1 MKQTIN
7 KRLTLW
13 LLTLALAVVALPALT
28 APAQA
33 AEKTPVNVV
42 FGSETV
48 TGEKEKPYGTTFVY
62 CENVSYSLEKP
73 DSSDPYYA
81 AYTTWATGD
90 IRIAD
95 TVDGLEVR
103 KIRSGFGKELTG
115 KVTLGKNINSL
126 DYSVFSGGKLREVT
140 IPEGSKLKRICQYAF
155 RACPSLVRVGVGN
168 TDKLPASVTDIDYYA
183 FYESPAIQSID
194 LTQTKVKSID
204 DCTFTDCTALTSVKL
219 PDGLTS
225 IGHSAFKG
233 CTELKALD
241 VPASVKFIG
250 MDTFSYSGI
259 TDLKLRCGAVSPAG
273 QSIARSLL
281 AMLDG
286 AKVYLPKPSNS
297 TEYEKAMQFIYGD
310 GRYTNCGANAG
321 VKTYWLDNTGPVA
334 EPSARSNSIITL
346 TGRDKDNNPVSF
358 NYNYNGDANGLGA
371 VIRLNG
377 RQTDATLKLT
387 LNGSGTTNNTT
398 AVIFTRVRAYDY
410 RHQGNI
416 DSEAY
421 SGKKLTELLLWQQA
435 VNYSS
440 SINNSPKEQK
450 LALSNSDKLG
460 LYYYIPTLVNKGST
474 NQPMNAKTLPPVLV
488 VYTPTDGKDEG
499 VGLETNFGSSNKWFC
514 GNGDK
519 VNFDE
524 TGLPGAYP
532 LYADGFEACFGT
544 ASGALTKGNAAY
556 FDNGQNSITYQWK
569 RVNKD
574 GTAVLETI
582 GAQNY
587 DYSKA
592 GKNVNGNAAATF
604 NCYENILP
612 RGLQYCIGGL
622 SGSYLQSLYNSGVGT
637 YYFQPTIT
645 VKVNGTVSKSVT
657 GPIQSVTFYDKLTYG
672 TPRVTVD
679 YTDSGTGN
687 ATGPSTATGAPN
699 DTIKLYTLKR
709 NTINALAAPQTNLW
723 GLKNKDYDG
732 TIVYDWYYYKQKS
745 GDGGNG
751 PSTHFK
757 DAGPTLPLNQL
768 AKEAP
773 GRYTLFCTISVRNGR
788 GDTVLKSWT
797 DTSGYYCWVDV
808 LSENADYPADLP
820 SFENFPKALYF
831 TCHRAASDIVIPAPG
846 QNMYK
851 PSTFYYA
858 TMKLEL
864 YKVNSKNENRG
875 GSCIFKGAVSGPRNG
890 DNGTVCLIG
899 TKPVPLG
906 TFPIFQDYKACW
918 CYYKYT
924 LESKDRTKTYV
935 VYSPTFALQPAS
947 ASAQRLV
954 ADGQTP
960 LPSNV
965 KVTGQ
970 PYSEYWLPNSGQV
983 TLTAELE
990 TKNYPLAYGLS
1001 DGASVFKWH
1010 SVDAE
1015 KTLTENAN
1023 FTQSVRIDSADI
1035 DADGNLLL
1043 KGALSA
1049 TFRRQ
1054 DGDGNDYFDSTLP
1067 DGTAVSATATNRRF
1081 DLRSPSDLGST
1092 TETQVERIDDVT
1104 IHPTTV
1110 NVAAPTATVTGGRMV
1125 PVWNG
1130 DTGKYGWGKAPE
1142 GEFAENEYRLFSE
1155 RFDGKAE
1162 GQYGNIPA
1170 SPAEVKITATTNTSG
1185 ATIWWRVTVSDGT
1198 GNVISTTDLL
1208 PGTASVTY
1216 DSATESNGYAAYTDK
1231 ATAAW
1236 TSGSNS
1242 TLTVAIPTGAKA
1254 IKLTVQP
1261 MAVKTNGTQI
1271 TGLTYGKVYEVYTNR
1286 AAKATTPTISNVY
1299 NGAPTYQ
1306 VSRDQLAKAEDTF
1319 VFASP
1324 NIWVGTGGRGD
1335 TTYRWYLSRTADE
1348 RSVDISA
1355 AIPLSEEMTVSGA
1368 ERDYSGLSLTAELLR
1383 QHCAKPDGSYGDTL
1397 YIYAYAR
1404 NYDPSATQVQYAE
1417 KLMKVCAVVVADYY
1431 AMSPVLITPAYNGAA
1446 TVDIYHGQKAP
1457 EEMFSITIPLPADKT
1472 SHAVRLIGEARS
1484 PDGTFADD
1492 RSTDSVRILRDDS
1505 PAAGTT
1511 YSDYEQRGNYYVKI
1525 PMVYYS
1531 PDVPHMTVTIDE
1543 GKGTATF
1550 TVDQGYFPKL
1560 DLTSIYVSGIGTYES
1575 VNLDFEFYWY
1585 VYGEYFGPKNTATG
1599 GDRTEA
1605 TGTKYT
1611 VHRRQYPLSL
1621 TNLSFYSGTEASYTG
1636 TTEKPIPDAA
1646 NTAFWGGE
1654 TPAASLP
1661 GFRQHSSGY
1670 GDTQG
1675 LRPVTVTVGSSDAT
1689 WVLVRMEYWYETDE
1703 EWKELVNSSIVSVT
1717 GGETLEYTNG
1727 STTYTLVQPGS
1738 TVEMLTGPG
1747 AYFSGGSAPRFMRI
1761 AAYPM
1766 GVNAFADTQDTLTG
1780 YDRITPAKQIFVVQP
1795 LTGDPVDAATPAC
1808 SDDSSFE
1815 DFTFIARDSSMT
1827 EHTFGADGL
1836 WSVGDGGTLS
1846 YQWMFYNS
1854 KTAEYENIAGQTD
1867 PTLTVTNK
1875 QVKAW
1880 CEHNGDNYTNLRL
1893 VVTNTNTDPKI
1904 TGNRYVTETYAP
1916 TVYYQD
1922 SAVTPRV
1929 SITSS
1934 GSKTDFNLGEQGG
1947 TLTGTV
1953 SNLTELT
1960 DYSYAWGCRVTRA
1973 VGNDDKVY
1981 DAPAGT
1987 AFQYPS
1993 EEDVKGAKTDTL
2005 KLYALNGGNDYK
2017 IGDSWYYLTGRNGL
2031 WESYKEVT
2039 IEYQLSVTENYTPTG
2054 GSTTSATGTSN
2065 TIAVTIKRPEPIT
2078 ALTVTQNG
2086 AHPVPPYVLRDDA
2099 PLTFTAPAVT
2109 GSAPRSYVWAHSS
2122 SATENSYSTVSNWTE
2137 QTLVLTK
2144 DGHWSSAPYI
2154 LCVMTDT
2161 YTDPNS
2167 GKTMALE
2174 TESERILVQ
2183 YMGAEAAVPQ
2193 FTKPS
2198 QSVAADPG
2206 ATGESFDSTAIVSEP
2221 GTAIT
2226 YAWKKINTLTGEV
2239 TALSDTTATLSLD
2252 SYIPTAPGKWS
2263 FVCTATNTRSDG
2275 KTAKNT
2281 ITHTLYVR
2289 GAVLTA
2295 NLTEVDVVAGDSAEI
2310 TLTAT
2315 AYGLNGAAFNWSTMG
2330 TGTPKWSLTGAPSGT
2345 VSGDMATVTN
2355 TAKLLTAAGSTGS
2368 ITTQVFFNYTPSGG
2382 SEQKTFIPLKAN
2394 LKPFAVVAQEIELT
2408 MGTEVPT
2415 GTKLTVKGTAADVV
2429 WSVVNYDELD
2439 AAGVT
2444 VGADGTLSGTPT
2456 VPGPYALAVKATAA
2470 GGTTAQNIIKV
2481 YVKIP
2486 EWDKLQSHSQAKVS
2500 VGEKMH
2506 LRVDQ
2511 DHSGAG
2517 WNWDARTGV
2526 LTLDNYNGGRL
2537 DATNFGNAP
2546 LYIRLRG
2553 SSTVTA
2559 SNQTAIYGAYDKG
2572 TVLCGDG
2579 NLTVNG
2585 TGDVVENALDVRG
2598 SGKITLNGTGA
2609 DCKGIDGSLTV
2620 GKKGNVEIS
2629 GSGERCKGI
2638 DGALTVNGGKLNITV
2653 TGARSCGISAD
2664 HNSITIPA
2672 GTVTV
2677 TAKGAGSSGMDAAQ
2691 CSNNF
2696 QVSGGTLTV
2705 DVEGDSSYNSTAYAV
2720 WAPHTTIRVSGGG
2733 TFDITGKQV
2742 NRGIYWAL
2750 LDVDGGTLNI
2760 NLTRTGDDGS
2770 VYGVEYYNTTHSV
2783 KNNGKLNITVETLA
2797 GSDGTVGRAIGI
2809 NDKALEVDETST
2821 ATITAKSDGEAY
2833 AEVLERIKC
2842 DGTINLTAE
2851 SGKETAMAGDG
2862 SSFTV
2867 EGKGTLTATAK
2878 GSEYAQP
2885 FGVVTF
2891 NGTDEAKPLTVNTH
2905 ATVTAKNGTAYLN
2918 NSTVNTQG
2926 NVNITMEV
2934 ASVPGAEAR
2943 GLRASLNVEHTA
2955 GFITL
2960 RTVAGTTL
2968 ANALAGSVNYDPANF
2983 AVTGNPKGKDFV
2995 TYTAISQDAPMISNT
3010 SGGAVTLYQNTEL
3023 STDELTFTASGGAA
3037 PYTWAVTG
3045 TLPAGMRLSAAEGAQ
3060 VKITGKPTTTG
3071 SSTFTLTAT
3080 DKNNKKAS
3088 ATVTVTVKAA
3098 DLVFAGYS
3106 TTGIFRDNTLYL
3118 PLSSDW
3124 ATNTHGDEK
3133 LNIKSVS
3140 GDIDKKLTSAESTG
3154 VLRCYAGYSDYIN
3167 FWIRDT
3173 DPRPKVGDTGTVT
3186 VKLRKDKDTVVATY
3200 TYNYE
3205 FVKDN
3210 PRYLTVGSRK
3220 FPAMLENASGT
3231 GSKGSWSWDC
3241 ASSTLTLDN
3250 YEGTNGNSLVWAD
3263 RKFSG
3268 LTVIYKGNVVADG
3281 VRYINHEN
3289 LPDLTYKPSD
3299 DNATLTMKQ
3308 QSSYY
3313 KDYGVGA
3320 DITFEGGN
3328 VTLYPRRRLVD
3339 PTKSEK
3345 VYVKDVKQFIISD
3358 VWLYN
3363 DETLGADADVVVPQY
3378 TTDYWLYKAE
3388 NDRVMSCGSA
3398 APAIESVKIEGADTV
3413 SQSGSVGLTAKVFPT
3428 WLPDAK
3434 KYTSANAEQ
3443 GAAFTFT
3450 YGWDPVIGTTAG
3462 TTVSASTLFGATP
3475 AVGAE
3480 KTVKCTAQLKFGS
3493 SSSTAV
3499 TSADHTVTVVAD
3511 GVKVSGKVTSYN
3523 GKNGFTVT
3531 LYEAGTK
3538 TVKHTATIS
3547 GTGTSGQVTQDFN
3560 LDTVAAGEYD
3570 LVVTKDAHLTYTVK
3584 KVKVEG
3590 TDLDL
3595 TKLTDKPYQTITLLA
3610 GDVNGDGSITESD
3623 VSVIRLAANI
3633 NKKTTVAGVN
3643 SLADVNGDGSV
3654 TESDVSVVRLAAH
3667 INKSAKN
3674 NCNFE
3679 F

>member
-13 LLTLALAVVALPALT
+13 LLTLVLAAAALPALT

-33 AEKTPVNVV
+33 AKTPVNVV
-42 FGSETV
+42 FGTETV

-62 CENVSYSLEKP
+62 CENVSYSLENP
-73 DSSDPYYA
+73 DSNDPYYA

-90 IRIAD
+90 VRIAD

-103 KIRSGFGKELTG
+103 KIRSGFGKGLTG

-140 IPEGSKLKRICQYAF
+140 IPEDSNLKRICQYAF
-155 RACPSLVRVGVGN
+155 RACPYLVRVGVGN

-183 FYESPAIQSID
+183 FYESPAIKSID
-194 LTQTKVKSID
+194 LTRTKVKSID

-219 PDGLTS
+219 PNGLTS

-233 CTELKALD
+233 CTALKALD

-281 AMLDG
+281 AMPAEG
-286 AKVYLPKPSNS
+286 AKVYLPRPSNS

-310 GRYTNCGANAG
+310 GRYTYCGANAR
-321 VKTYWLDNTGPVA
+321 VEVYWMDGTAPVT
-334 EPSARSNSIITL
+334 EPSVSSNSVVTL
-346 TGRDKDNNPVSF
+346 SGKDKDEKTVAF
-358 NYNYNGDANGLGA
+358 NYDYTDADGDGLGA
-371 VIRLNG
+371 VIYLSG
-377 RQTDATLKLT
+377 RQKGASLKLT
-387 LNGSGTTNNTT
+387 LNGSSSYTNNTN

-416 DSEAY
+416 DSEAF
-421 SGKKLTELLLWQQA
+421 SGKKLTELLLRQQA

-440 SINNSPKEQK
+440 SISNSPQELS
-450 LALSNSDKLG
+450 LALSSSDKLG

-474 NQPMNAKTLPPVLV
+474 SQPMNAKTLPPVLV
-488 VYTPTDGKDEG
+488 VYTPTSGTDEG
-499 VGLETNFGSSNKWFC
+499 VGLETSFGSSNKWFC

-544 ASGALTKGNAAY
+544 ASDALTKGKPAY
-556 FDNGQNSITYQWK
+556 FNGGQNSITYQWK

-574 GTAVLETI
+574 GTAELETI

-587 DYSKA
+587 EYSKA
-592 GKNVNGNAAATF
+592 GKNVNGTAAATF
-604 NCYENILP
+604 NCYESVLP

-622 SGSYLQSLYNSGVGT
+622 SGSYLQSLYNSSGVGT

-645 VKVNGTVSKSVT
+645 VKVNDTVSKSVT
-657 GPIQSVTFYDKLTYG
+657 GPIQSITFYNKLTLG
-672 TPRVTVD
+672 DPRMTVD

-687 ATGPSTATGAPN
+687 AAGPLTATGAPN
-699 DTIKLYTLKR
+699 DTIKLYTLKK
-709 NTINALAAPQTNLW
+709 NTINALAAPKTNLW
-723 GLKNKDYDG
+723 GLNGKSYDG

-745 GDGGNG
+745 GGSGNG

-757 DAGPTLPLNQL
+757 DAGPNLPLNQL
-768 AKEAP
+768 AKEEP
-773 GRYTLFCTISVRNGR
+773 GRYTLYCTISVRNSKGE
-788 GDTVLKSWT
+788 TVLKSWT
-797 DTSGYYCWVDV
+797 DTSGFYCWVDV
-808 LSENADYPADLP
+808 LDANADYPADLP

-875 GSCIFKGAVSGPRNG
+875 GSCIFVGAVSGPRNG

-1049 TFRRQ
+1049 TFRR
-1054 DGDGNDYFDSTLP
+1054 GSGNNDDYFDPTLP
-1067 DGTAVSATATNRRF
+1067 DGTPVSATVTDRRF
-1081 DLRSPSDLGST
+1081 DLRSPSDLASLT
-1092 TETQVERIDDVT
+1092 TQVERIDDVT

-1110 NVAAPTATVTGGRMV
+1110 SVAAPKVNVAGGRMV

-1130 DTGKYGWGKAPE
+1130 DTGKYGWGAAPA

-1162 GQYGNIPA
+1162 GQYGNIPK
-1170 SPAEVKITATTNTSG
+1170 SPEPVKITATTTTSG
-1185 ATIWWRVTVSDGT
+1185 ATIRWRVTVSDGT
-1198 GNVISTTDLL
+1198 GNVISTTELK

-1216 DSATESNGYAAYTDK
+1216 DSATESNGYAGYEDK

-1236 TSGSNS
+1236 SSGGSNNS
-1242 TLTVAIPTGAKA
+1242 TLTVAIPTGAEA
-1254 IKLTVQP
+1254 RKLTVQP
-1261 MAVKTNGTQI
+1261 MAVKTNSGQI
-1271 TGLTYGKVYEVYTNR
+1271 TGLTYGDVYEVYTNR

-1306 VSRDQLAKAEDTF
+1306 VSRDQLAKAENTF

-1383 QHCAKPDGSYGDTL
+1383 KHCGKDGGSYNDTL

-1404 NYDPSATQVQYAE
+1404 NHDPSATQVQYAE
-1417 KLMKVCAVVVADYY
+1417 KLMKVCEVVVADFY
-1431 AMSPVLITPAYNGAA
+1431 AMPPVLITPAYTGTD

-1457 EEMFSITIPLPADKT
+1457 EGMFSITIPLPADKT
-1472 SHAVRLIGEARS
+1472 SYAVRLIGEAKS
-1484 PDGTFADD
+1484 PDGTMAKDQ
-1492 RSTDSVRILRDDS
+1492 SSDSVRILRDDK

-1511 YSDYEQRGNYYVKI
+1511 YSDYEKRENYYVKI
-1525 PMVYYS
+1525 PTVYYS
-1531 PDVPHMTVTIDE
+1531 SGVPHMTVTIDQT
-1543 GKGTATF
+1543 GNTATF
-1550 TVDQGYFPKL
+1550 TVDQRYFPDL
-1560 DLTSIYVSGIGTYES
+1560 TLTSIYVSGGSYES
-1575 VNLDFEFYWY
+1575 ADMDFEFYWA
-1585 VYGEYFGPKNTATG
+1585 VEGRYFGDANTATG

-1611 VHRRQYPLSL
+1611 VHRRQYPMSDP
-1621 TNLSFYSGTEASYTG
+1621 NLSFYTGTDAPYSGT
-1636 TTEKPIPDAA
+1636 IPAD
-1646 NTAFWGGE
+1646 TAFWGGE
-1654 TPAASLP
+1654 TPVSSLP
-1661 GFRQHSSGY
+1661 GFRQHSSEY
-1670 GDTQG
+1670 GETEG
-1675 LRPVTVTVGSSDAT
+1675 LRPVTVKVGSSAAP
-1689 WVLVRMEYWYETDE
+1689 WVLVQMEYWNETREDWE
-1703 EWKELVNSSIVSVT
+1703 KLVNSSMVSAT

-1727 STTYTLVQPGS
+1727 STTYTLAQPGS
-1738 TVEMLTGPG
+1738 NVEMLTGPG
-1747 AYFSGGSAPRFMRI
+1747 VHFDADKGPRFLRI
-1761 AAYPM
+1761 VAYPL
-1766 GVNAFADTQDTLTG
+1766 GEDAFAITQGALTG
-1780 YDRITPAKQIFVVQP
+1780 YGCIAPAKQIFVVQP
-1795 LTGDPVDAATPAC
+1795 LAGDAVNAEKPVC
-1808 SDDSSFE
+1808 SDSSSSFK

-1827 EHTFGADGL
+1827 EHTFGADA
-1836 WSVGDGGTLS
+1836 WTVSDGGTLS
-1846 YQWMFYNS
+1846 YQWRFRNS
-1854 KTAEYENIAGQTD
+1854 KTGKDENIAGETG
-1867 PTLTVTNK
+1867 PTLTVTK
-1875 QVKAW
+1875 EQVRAW
-1880 CEHNGDNYTNLRL
+1880 CEHNGKNYTDLKL
-1893 VVTNTNTDPKI
+1893 EVTNTNTDPKI
-1904 TGNRYVTETYAP
+1904 TGNRYVTTTNST
-1916 TVYYQD
+1916 TVYYED

-1934 GSKTDFNLGEQGG
+1934 GSKTDFKLGEQGG
-1947 TLTGTV
+1947 TLTGAV
-1953 SNLTELT
+1953 SNPAGELT
-1960 DYSYAWGCRVTRA
+1960 NFSYAWGCRVTHA
-1973 VGNDDKVY
+1973 VANDGKEY
-1981 DAPAGT
+1981 TAPAGGT
-1987 AFQYPS
+1987 AFLYPN
-1993 EEDVKGAKTDTL
+1993 EEHVAGAKTNTL
-2005 KLYALNGGNDYK
+2005 KLYAIDGWGNNYYID
-2017 IGDSWYYLTGRNGL
+2017 DSWYSLNSESRCL
-2031 WESYKEVT
+2031 WDSYKEVT
-2039 IEYQLSVTENYTPTG
+2039 IEYRLTVREEYTSGTN
-2054 GSTTSATGTSN
+2054 TTSVEGNSN
-2065 TIAVTIKRPEPIT
+2065 SIFVTIKRPEQVT
-2078 ALTVTQNG
+2078 ALSVTQNDT
-2086 AHPVPPYVLRDDA
+2086 YVDPSHCILRDDA
-2099 PLTFTAPAVT
+2099 PLTFTAPEAA
-2109 GSAPRSYVWAHSS
+2109 GRSYVWARSWEAAAGS
-2122 SATENSYSTVSNWTE
+2122 DNYNTVENWTGP
-2137 QTLVLTK
+2137 TLVLTK
-2144 DGHWSSAPYI
+2144 DDYWNSSPYI

-2167 GKTMALE
+2167 EETLELKTV
-2174 TESERILVQ
+2174 SDRILVH
-2183 YMGAEAAVPQ
+2183 YIGENAAKPL
-2193 FTKPS
+2193 FTAGN
-2198 QSVAADPG
+2198 QTVVADPG
-2206 ATGESFDSTAIVSEP
+2206 AKGKSFDGSATSP
-2221 GTAIT
+2221 DFGTIT
-2226 YAWKKINTLTGEV
+2226 YQWEMEDRVTGKK
-2239 TALSDTTATLSLD
+2239 TALSEKSPVLNLDPYTAKSGAW
-2252 SYIPTAPGKWS
+2252 YFI
-2263 FVCTATNTRSDG
+2263 CTATNTRTSDG
-2275 KTAKNT
+2275 KSASDSWSYELYIRGVTLTAELPEVDAVAGESSEVKLTARIFGLYGSGFEWTKTGDTAWTLNAEDGNMYSYFATRTATATVQPTAGSSGALNAKVTFSCTPSGESTAKT
-2281 ITHTLYVR
+2281 A
-2289 GAVLTA
+2289 AVDLKA
-2295 NLTEVDVVAGDSAEI
+2295 NVKDFMVAGD
-2310 TLTAT
+2310 
-2315 AYGLNGAAFNWSTMG
+2315 
-2330 TGTPKWSLTGAPSGT
+2330 P
-2345 VSGDMATVTN
+2345 
-2355 TAKLLTAAGSTGS
+2355 
-2368 ITTQVFFNYTPSGG
+2368 
-2382 SEQKTFIPLKAN
+2382 
-2394 LKPFAVVAQEIELT
+2394 IELT
-2408 MGTEVPT
+2408 AGEAVPAD
-2415 GTKLTVKGTAADVV
+2415 TKLAVKGTAADVA
-2429 WSVVNYDELD
+2429 WSVLSYDGLD

-2444 VGADGTLSGTPT
+2444 VNANGTLSGTPT
-2456 VPGPYALAVKATAA
+2456 VPGPYRMTVQATK
-2470 GGTTAQNIIKV
+2470 GTTTAKGIVTV

-2486 EWDKLQSHSQAKVS
+2486 EREGINSSAAFT
-2500 VGEKMH
+2500 VGKEYNNAG
-2506 LRVDQ
+2506 DN
-2511 DHSGAG
+2511 HSGFG
-2517 WNWDARTGV
+2517 WSWDTRTGV
-2526 LTLDNYNGGRL
+2526 LTLDNYTGENISARSFDG
-2537 DATNFGNAP
+2537 AP
-2546 LYIRLRG
+2546 LYIRLKG
-2553 SSTVTA
+2553 SSSLTE
-2559 SNQTAIYGAYDKG
+2559 IYGDYGHG

-2579 NLTVNG
+2579 NLTVSGG
-2585 TGDVVENALDVRG
+2585 TYLVQRDLDVRG
-2598 SGKITLNGTGA
+2598 SGKIKLIGTAPERSAVYG
-2609 DCKGIDGSLTV
+2609 KLTV
-2620 GKKGNVEIS
+2620 GEKGDVEITS
-2629 GSGERCKGI
+2629 SVDGFTAINGSL
-2638 DGALTVNGGKLNITV
+2638 AVNGGKLNITL
-2653 TGARSCGISAD
+2653 TGARSKGIEQYRTDTEITGGTATITVKGSHDCRGIS
-2664 HNSITIPA
+2664 
-2672 GTVTV
+2672 GGGV
-2677 TAKGAGSSGMDAAQ
+2677 
-2691 CSNNF
+2691 
-2696 QVSGGTLTV
+2696 QVSGGKLTV
-2705 DVEGDSSYNSTAYAV
+2705 DVEILGDSSRIDTYAV
-2720 WAPHTTIRVSGGG
+2720 YAPHTAIHVSGGG
-2733 TFDITGKQV
+2733 EFNIIGKQV
-2742 NRGIYWAL
+2742 NYGIHYAR

-2760 NLTRTGDDGS
+2760 NLARTGDDGS
-2770 VYGVEYYNTTHSV
+2770 VYGVDYYTTTHFV
-2783 KNNGKLNITVETLA
+2783 KNGGALNINIQADA
-2797 GSDGTVGRAIGI
+2797 GSYVVGIK
-2809 NDKALEVDETST
+2809 DEALEVDATSA
-2821 ATITAKSDGEAY
+2821 ATITVKSSGVAKAVE
-2833 AEVLERIKC
+2833 LERITC
-2842 DGTINLTAE
+2842 NGSVTLTAE
-2851 SGKETAMAGDG
+2851 SGKEAATACGG
-2862 SSFTV
+2862 YNLTV
-2867 EGKGTLTATAK
+2867 EGNGTLTATAK
-2878 GSEYAQP
+2878 GGRYAQP
-2885 FGVVTF
+2885 FREVTF

-2905 ATVTAKNGTAYLN
+2905 ATATAKGGTAYLN

-2934 ASVPGAEAR
+2934 ASVPGAEAC
-2943 GLRASLNVEHTA
+2943 GIVGPLNVGHTT

-2968 ANALAGSVNYDPANF
+2968 ANALAGEVNYDPANF
-2983 AVTGNPKGKDFV
+2983 AVTGNPNGKDFV
-2995 TYTAISQDAPMISNT
+2995 TYTAISADALLISNT

-3037 PYTWAVTG
+3037 PYTWELTG
-3045 TLPAGMRLSAAEGAQ
+3045 TLPASMSLSAAEGKQ
-3060 VKITGKPTTTG
+3060 VKITGKPTAAG

-3080 DKNNKKAS
+3080 DGGGRTAS

-3098 DLVFAGYS
+3098 DLVFAYS
-3106 TTGIFRDNTLYL
+3106 NSGIFRDGTLYL

-3124 ATNTHGDEK
+3124 ATNKHGDEK
-3133 LNIKSVS
+3133 LYIKSVS
-3140 GDIDKKLTSAESTG
+3140 GDIDKKLTSAESAG

-3173 DPRPKVGDTGTVT
+3173 DPSPKVGDKGTFT
-3186 VKLRKDKDTVVATY
+3186 VKLRKDKDNVIATY

-3210 PRYLTVGSRK
+3210 PRYLTVGSER
-3220 FPAMLENASGT
+3220 FPAMLGDSSGT

-3241 ASSTLTLDN
+3241 ANSTLTLDN
-3250 YEGTNGNSLVWAD
+3250 YEGKNGNSLVWAD

-3363 DETLGADADVVVPQY
+3363 DETLGADVVVPQY
-3378 TTDYWLYKAE
+3378 TKDYWLYKAAD
-3388 NDRVMSCGSA
+3388 DRVMSCGSA
-3398 APAIESVKIEGADTV
+3398 APAIERVEIQGPSTV
-3413 SQSGSVGLTAKVFPT
+3413 SQSGSIALTAQVFPT

-3434 KYTSANAEQ
+3434 RFDKDNKVQGDAFEITYTWN
-3443 GAAFTFT
+3443 
-3450 YGWDPVIGTTAG
+3450 PNIGTNAG
-3462 TTVSASTLFGATP
+3462 TTVDAKTLFGGAP

-3480 KTVKCTAQLKFGS
+3480 KTVKCTAQLAFGS
-3493 SSSTAV
+3493 SSSAAV
-3499 TSADHTVTVVAD
+3499 PSAGHTVTIVAD
-3511 GVKVSGKVTSYN
+3511 GVTVSGTITSYGDAGEN
-3523 GKNGFTVT
+3523 VTVT
-3531 LYEAGTK
+3531 LTKQGATTPAFTDTLTGASGTAPYSATYSFETVPAGT
-3538 TVKHTATIS
+3538 
-3547 GTGTSGQVTQDFN
+3547 
-3560 LDTVAAGEYD
+3560 
-3570 LVVTKDAHLTYTVK
+3570 YTL
-3584 KVKVEG
+3584 KVEKKG
-3590 TDLDL
+3590 HVTREYAIAVASDPVMQDVKICLLGDVDGNGSVNMVDYI
-3595 TKLTDKPYQTITLLA
+3595 KVRQHAQSVSFLTDYALA
-3610 GDVNGDGSITESD
+3610 C
-3623 VSVIRLAANI
+3623 
-3633 NKKTTVAGVN
+3633 
-3643 SLADVNGDGSV
+3643 ADVNGDGNV
-3654 TESDVSVVRLAAH
+3654 NMVDYIKVRQHAQNIALLW
-3667 INKSAKN
+3667 
-3674 NCNFE
+3674 
-3679 F
+3679 

>member
-13 LLTLALAVVALPALT
+13 LLTLVLAAAALPALT

-33 AEKTPVNVV
+33 AKTPVDVV
-42 FGSETV
+42 FGSEIV
-48 TGEKEKPYGTTFVY
+48 KGEQEKPYGTTFVY
-62 CENVSYSLEKP
+62 CENVSYTLEIPKSG
-73 DSSDPYYA
+73 DSYYQ

-95 TVDGLEVR
+95 TVDGKEVR
-103 KIRSGFGKELTG
+103 RIRSGFAKELTG
-115 KVTLGKNINSL
+115 KVTLGKNIRSL

-140 IPEGSKLKRICQYAF
+140 IPEDSNLYRICQYAF
-155 RACPSLVRVGVGN
+155 RACPNLVRVGVGN

-194 LTQTKVKSID
+194 LTQTQVKSID

-233 CTELKALD
+233 CTALKALD

-259 TDLKLRCGAVSPAG
+259 MDLKLRCGAVSPAG
-273 QSIARSLL
+273 MSIARSLM
-281 AMLDG
+281 AMPDG
-286 AKVYLPKPSNS
+286 AKVYLPKPSN
-297 TEYEKAMQFIYGD
+297 TADYEKAMQFIYGN
-310 GRYTNCGANAG
+310 GQYTYCGANAK
-321 VKTYWLDNTGPVA
+321 VKVYWMDGTAPVA
-334 EPSARSNSIITL
+334 EPSAKNNNVVTL
-346 TGRDKDNNPVSF
+346 SGTDKDNNPVSF
-358 NYNYNGDANGLGA
+358 TYNYNGDANGLGA
-371 VIRLNG
+371 VIRLSG
-377 RQTDATLKLT
+377 RQNGATLKLK

-398 AVIFTRVRAYDY
+398 AVIFTRVRAYGY

-416 DSEAY
+416 DSTAF
-421 SGKKLTELLLWQQA
+421 SGKELTELLLRQQA

-440 SINNSPKEQK
+440 SINNTPQELS
-450 LALSNSDKLG
+450 LALGNSDKLG
-460 LYYYIPTLVNKGST
+460 LYYFIPTLVNKGST
-474 NQPMNAKTLPPVLV
+474 SQPMNAKTLPPVLV
-488 VYTPTDGKDEG
+488 VYTPTNGANEG
-499 VGLETNFGSSNKWFC
+499 VGLETSFGSSNKWFC
-514 GNGDK
+514 GDAENADFSK
-519 VNFDE
+519 

-544 ASGALTKGNAAY
+544 ESGALTKGKAAY
-556 FDNGQNSITYQWK
+556 FNGGQNSITYQWNL
-569 RVNKD
+569 VNKD
-574 GTAVLETI
+574 GSNPQLI

-592 GKNVNGNAAATF
+592 GKNVGGTAYATF

-622 SGSYLQSLYNSGVGT
+622 SGSYLQSLYNSRGVGT

-657 GPIQSVTFYDKLTYG
+657 GPVQSVTFYHKLTFG
-672 TPRVTVD
+672 DPRMTVD

-687 ATGPSTATGAPN
+687 AAGPLTASGAPN
-699 DTIKLYTLKR
+699 TAIRLYTLKK
-709 NTINALAAPQTNLW
+709 NTINALAAPKTNLW
-723 GLKNKDYDG
+723 GLDGKSYDG

-745 GDGGNG
+745 GGSGNG

-757 DAGPTLPLNQL
+757 DAGPNLPLNQL
-768 AKEAP
+768 AKEEP
-773 GRYTLFCTISVRNGR
+773 GRYTLYCTISVRNGR

-808 LSENADYPADLP
+808 LSENANYPADLP

-831 TCHRAASDIVIPAPG
+831 TCYQSGASVAIPAPG
-846 QNMYK
+846 RNMYK

-875 GSCIFKGAVSGPRNG
+875 GSRIFVGAVNGPQNG
-890 DNGTVCLIG
+890 DNGTVFL
-899 TKPVPLG
+899 TSTNSVHLG

-947 ASAQRLV
+947 SSPKRLV
-954 ADGQTP
+954 ADGKTP

-970 PYSEYWLPNSGQV
+970 PYSEYWLPNSGEV

-1001 DGASVFKWH
+1001 DGNSVFKWH
-1010 SVDAE
+1010 SVDAG
-1015 KTLTENAN
+1015 KTLTAN
-1023 FTQSVRIDSADI
+1023 DYFIQSVRIDSADI

-1049 TFRRQ
+1049 TFKRQ
-1054 DGDGNDYFDSTLP
+1054 SGDGNDYFDTTLP
-1067 DGTAVSATATNRRF
+1067 LTGNPTVTVTDRKF

-1110 NVAAPTATVTGGRMV
+1110 SVAAPTASVTGGRMV

-1130 DTGKYGWGKAPE
+1130 DTGKYEWGAAPA

-1155 RFDGKAE
+1155 RFDGKAA
-1162 GQYGNIPA
+1162 GDYSNIPA
-1170 SPAEVKITATTNTSG
+1170 SPEAVKITAATTTSG
-1185 ATIWWRVTVSDGT
+1185 ATIRWRVTVSDGT
-1198 GNVISTTDLL
+1198 GNVLSTTDLK

-1216 DSATESNGYAAYTDK
+1216 DSAPESNGYAAYTDK
-1231 ATAAW
+1231 AAAAW
-1236 TSGSNS
+1236 TSSNS
-1242 TLTVAIPTGAKA
+1242 TLTVDIPTGAEA
-1254 IKLTVQP
+1254 RKLTVQP
-1261 MAVKTNGTQI
+1261 MAVKTNGNQI

-1299 NGAPTYQ
+1299 SGAPTYKI
-1306 VSRDQLAKAEDTF
+1306 SRDQLAAAEDAF
-1319 VFASP
+1319 EFASP

-1348 RSVDISA
+1348 RSVDIGT
-1355 AIPLSEEMTVSGA
+1355 AIPLSEEKTVSGG
-1368 ERDYSGLSLTAELLR
+1368 ERDYSVLPLTAELLR
-1383 QHCAKPDGSYGDTL
+1383 QYCAQSGGSYNDTL
-1397 YIYAYAR
+1397 YIYAYAQ
-1404 NYDPSATQVQYAE
+1404 NHDPSATQVQYAE
-1417 KLMKVCAVVVADYY
+1417 KLMKVCVVEVADFY
-1431 AMSPVLITPAYNGAA
+1431 AMPPVSITPAYTGAS

-1457 EEMFSITIPLPADKT
+1457 KEMFSITIPLPADKT

-1492 RSTDSVRILRDDS
+1492 RGTDSVRILRDDS

-1511 YSDYEQRGNYYVKI
+1511 YSDYQKRGNYYVKI
-1525 PMVYYS
+1525 PTVYYS

-1560 DLTSIYVSGIGTYES
+1560 DLTSIYVSGIGSYES
-1575 VNLDFEFYWY
+1575 ANMDFDFYWY
-1585 VYGEYFGPKNTATG
+1585 VQGNYFGPKESATG
-1599 GDRTEA
+1599 GNRTET

-1611 VHRRQYPLSL
+1611 VHRRQYPMSAP
-1621 TNLSFYSGTEASYTG
+1621 TLSFYSGTAASYSG
-1636 TTEKPIPDAA
+1636 TIPAD
-1646 NTAFWGGE
+1646 TAFWGGE
-1654 TPAASLP
+1654 TPVSPLP
-1661 GFRQHSSGY
+1661 GFRQYSGGY
-1670 GDTQG
+1670 DTYG

-1689 WVLVRMEYWYETDE
+1689 WVLVRMEYWNETTK
-1703 EWKELVNSSIVSVT
+1703 EWKELVNSSMVSAT
-1717 GGETLEYTNG
+1717 GDTREYKDG
-1727 STTYTLVQPGS
+1727 STTYTLVKPGS
-1738 TVEMLTGPG
+1738 TVSLLTGSG
-1747 AYFSGGSAPRFMRI
+1747 AHFGGSTPQFMRI

-1766 GVNAFADTQDTLTG
+1766 GVNAFSDTQGALTDYG
-1780 YDRITPAKQIFVVQP
+1780 RTTPAKKIFVVQP
-1795 LTGDPVDAATPAC
+1795 LTGDPVNAATPAC
-1808 SDDSSFE
+1808 SDDSSY
-1815 DFTFIARDSSMT
+1815 DNFTFIARDSSMT
-1827 EHTFGADGL
+1827 KHTFGANV
-1836 WSVGDGGTLS
+1836 WSVNDGGTLS
-1846 YQWMFYNS
+1846 YQWKFYDD
-1854 KTAEYENIAGQTD
+1854 KTGEYETIAGATD
-1867 PTLTVTNK
+1867 PTLTVTK
-1875 QVKAW
+1875 DQVKAW
-1880 CEHNGDNYTNLRL
+1880 CEHNGKNYTSLKL
-1893 VVTNTNTDPKI
+1893 EVTNTNTDPKI
-1904 TGNRYVTETYAP
+1904 TGNRYVTTTCS
-1916 TVYYQD
+1916 TVAYYED
-1922 SAVTPRV
+1922 NAVTPKV
-1929 SITSS
+1929 TITPS
-1934 GSKTDFNLGEQGG
+1934 GKTTFDLGKQGG
-1947 TLTGTV
+1947 TLTGAV
-1953 SNLTELT
+1953 SNAAELT
-1960 DYSYAWGCRVTRA
+1960 NFSYAWGCRVTSA
-1973 VGNDDKVY
+1973 VRNDDTVY
-1981 DAPAGT
+1981 TAPADT
-1987 AFQYPS
+1987 VFLYPN
-1993 EEDVKGAKTDTL
+1993 EEHVAGAKTNTL
-2005 KLYALNGGNDYK
+2005 KLYAIADGSDYQIDGNTYSMSGGGWYTLW
-2017 IGDSWYYLTGRNGL
+2017 DSF
-2031 WESYKEVT
+2031 KEVT
-2039 IEYQLSVTENYTPTG
+2039 IEYQLSVTENYTAG

-2065 TIAVTIKRPEPIT
+2065 TVAVTIKRPEPIT

-2099 PLTFTAPAVT
+2099 PLTFTALAAAQSYNWARSWEAAA
-2109 GSAPRSYVWAHSS
+2109 GSDNY
-2122 SATENSYSTVSNWTE
+2122 NTVENWTGK
-2137 QTLVLTK
+2137 TLVLTK
-2144 DGHWSSAPYI
+2144 DDYWNSSPYI

-2167 GKTMALE
+2167 EKTLE
-2174 TESERILVQ
+2174 LKTVSDRILVH
-2183 YMGAEAAVPQ
+2183 YIGAEAGKPL
-2193 FTKPS
+2193 FTAGS
-2198 QSVAADPG
+2198 QMVVADPG
-2206 ATGESFDSTAIVSEP
+2206 TTGKSFDSTAIVSEP

-2330 TGTPKWSLTGAPSGT
+2330 TGTPKWSLTGALSGT

-2368 ITTQVFFNYTPSGG
+2368 IETAVLFRYTPSGE
-2382 SEQKTFIPLKAN
+2382 STERKTAISLKGN
-2394 LKPFAVVAQEIELT
+2394 IKPFAVVAQEIDLT
-2408 MGTEVPT
+2408 MGTEVPA

-2429 WSVVNYDELD
+2429 WSVVNYDELN

-2444 VGADGTLSGTPT
+2444 VKADGTLSGTPT
-2456 VPGPYALAVKATAA
+2456 VPGPYRLTVQATN
-2470 GGTTAQNIIKV
+2470 GTTTAKGIVTV

-2486 EWDKLQSHSQAKVS
+2486 EWEGINSSAGFTVGKEYNN
-2500 VGEKMH
+2500 VGEN
-2506 LRVDQ
+2506 
-2511 DHSGAG
+2511 HSGSG
-2517 WNWDARTGV
+2517 WSWDTRTGV
-2526 LTLDNYNGGRL
+2526 LTLDNYSGEKISAGSF
-2537 DATNFGNAP
+2537 DGAP
-2546 LYIRLRG
+2546 LYIRLKG
-2553 SSTVTA
+2553 SSTLTEI
-2559 SNQTAIYGAYDKG
+2559 SGDYGHG
-2572 TVLCGDG
+2572 TVLCGSG
-2579 NLTVNG
+2579 NLTVSGG
-2585 TGDVVENALDVRG
+2585 TYLVQRDVDVRG
-2598 SGKITLNGTGA
+2598 SGKIKLIGTTPYRSAVYG
-2609 DCKGIDGSLTV
+2609 KLTV
-2620 GKKGNVEIS
+2620 GEKGDVEITS
-2629 GSGERCKGI
+2629 SVDDYTAIEGTL
-2638 DGALTVNGGKLNITV
+2638 AVNGGKLNITL
-2653 TGARSCGISAD
+2653 TGARSKGISQEHTD
-2664 HNSITIPA
+2664 TEITG
-2672 GTVTV
+2672 GTATITV
-2677 TAKGAGSSGMDAAQ
+2677 KGSGD
-2691 CSNNF
+2691 CRGISGGGV
-2696 QVSGGTLTV
+2696 QVSGGKLTV
-2705 DVEGDSSYNSTAYAV
+2705 DVEILGDSSRIDTYAV
-2720 WAPHTTIRVSGGG
+2720 YIPNWSLSVSGGE
-2733 TFDITGKQV
+2733 FNITGKQT
-2742 NRGIYWAL
+2742 RYGIY
-2750 LDVDGGTLNI
+2750 DPVQITVDGGTLDVDV
-2760 NLTRTGDDGS
+2760 TRTDNGQEVFGVRQYGNRDCYVQNGGVLTIS
-2770 VYGVEYYNTTHSV
+2770 VNTPYDSAGNAGHA
-2783 KNNGKLNITVETLA
+2783 KGFAGKRLT
-2797 GSDGTVGRAIGI
+2797 
-2809 NDKALEVDETST
+2809 VDEGST
-2821 ATITAKSDGEAY
+2821 ATITAKSGGIANAVELEHITCNGTVNLK
-2833 AEVLERIKC
+2833 AETER
-2842 DGTINLTAE
+2842 GTASASASNTIN
-2851 SGKETAMAGDG
+2851 
-2862 SSFTV
+2862 V
-2867 EGKGTLTATAK
+2867 WGKGTLNVN
-2878 GSEYAQP
+2878 AQGKFAYP
-2885 FGVVTF
+2885 FYNVTF
-2891 NGTDEAKPLTVNTH
+2891 NGTDGATPLTVTTH
-2905 ATVTAKNGTAYLN
+2905 AKSTVADGVAYLN
-2918 NSTVNTQG
+2918 SGQVTTTG
-2926 NVNITMEV
+2926 NVNVTMTVES
-2934 ASVPGAEAR
+2934 AVPGA
-2943 GLRASLNVEHTA
+2943 RAYGIQNSMSLNHTA
-2955 GFITL
+2955 GSITL
-2960 RTVAGTTL
+2960 KAAAGTTL
-2968 ANALAGSVNYDPANF
+2968 ETQLTGSVYYDAAKI

-2995 TYTAISQDAPMISNT
+2995 TYTAISLDALLISNA

-3023 STDELTFTASGGAA
+3023 STDELTFTAKGGAA
-3037 PYTWAVTG
+3037 PYNWTLTG
-3045 TLPAGMRLSAAEGAQ
+3045 ALPAGMSPPETTGEQAQ
-3060 VKITGKPTTTG
+3060 ITGTPTATG
-3071 SSTFTLTAT
+3071 TFPVTLTVI
-3080 DKNNKKAS
+3080 DKNGKKAS
-3088 ATVTVTVKAA
+3088 ATVTITVKTA

-3140 GDIDKKLTSAESTG
+3140 GDIDKKLTSAESIG
-3154 VLRCYAGYSDYIN
+3154 VLKCYASTGGYIN
-3167 FWIRDT
+3167 HWIYNT
-3173 DPRPKVGDTGTVT
+3173 DPSPKVGDTGTVT

-3200 TYNYE
+3200 TYNYV

-3210 PRYLTVGSRK
+3210 PRYLTVGSRE
-3220 FPAMLENASGT
+3220 FPAMLGDANGT

-3241 ASSTLTLDN
+3241 ANSTLTLDN
-3250 YEGTNGNSLVWAD
+3250 YEGKNGNSLVWAD

-3358 VWLYN
+3358 VWLYD
-3363 DETLGADADVVVPQY
+3363 DETLKADVVVPQY
-3378 TTDYWLYKAE
+3378 STDYWLYKAAD
-3388 NDRVMSCGSA
+3388 DRVMGCGSA
-3398 APAIESVKIEGADTV
+3398 APAIERVEIQGADTV
-3413 SQSGSVGLTAKVFPT
+3413 SQSGSIALTAQVFPM

-3434 KYTSANAEQ
+3434 MYSSATNEEQ

-3450 YGWDPVIGTTAG
+3450 YGWNPVIGTTAG
-3462 TTVSASTLFGATP
+3462 TTVSASTLFGTTP
-3475 AVGAE
+3475 AVGAV

-3493 SSSTAV
+3493 SSSATV

-3511 GVKVSGKVTSYN
+3511 GVKVSGQVTSYN

-3610 GDVNGDGSITESD
+3610 GDVNGDEKINSTDTTFIRYPSNFNK
-3623 VSVIRLAANI
+3623 SV
-3633 NKKTTVAGVN
+3633 TSPGVDAI
-3643 SLADVNGDGSV
+3643 ADINGDGKINS
-3654 TESDVSVVRLAAH
+3654 TDTTIVRYPENF
-3667 INKSAKN
+3667 NKNAGTH
-3674 NCNFE
+3674 CTVQY
-3679 F
+3679 